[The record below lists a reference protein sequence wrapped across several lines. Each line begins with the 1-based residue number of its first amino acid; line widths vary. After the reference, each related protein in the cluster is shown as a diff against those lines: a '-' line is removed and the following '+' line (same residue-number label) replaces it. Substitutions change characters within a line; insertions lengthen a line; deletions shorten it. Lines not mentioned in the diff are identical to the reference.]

1 MGAQA
6 FVDLE
11 INNEALRP
19 TLKNLEIVSALE
31 INVNSNSCAIVVF
44 LPFQLRELFRSVQV
58 QLVGELE
65 KRFAGQHVLLVAQ
78 RKIEDKENHSNRKA
92 SKGQVRPRSR
102 TLTSVHEAILDD
114 LVFPAN
120 ICGKRTRHALDAN
133 KQIKI
138 ELENP
143 YEVSEKL

>member
-1 MGAQA
+1 MRTMHQHQA
-6 FVDLE
+6 
-11 INNEALRP
+11 P
-19 TLKNLEIVSALE
+19 SVS
-31 INVNSNSCAIVVF
+31 
-44 LPFQLRELFRSVQV
+44 QLRTSVKV

-78 RKIEDKENHSNRKA
+78 RKIEDKEKHSNRKA
-92 SKGQVRPRSR
+92 SKGQVRRPLTALTAFTGPEYCYHTKCADGVQHCLMLLMRWWVHSLLQVRPRSR

-133 KQIKI
+133 KQICTQI
-138 ELENP
+138 
-143 YEVSEKL
+143 VV